1 MAKNWKH
8 TKKLL
13 EDLLCDKL
21 KGRIAYQLHC
31 YRPDDNWTVCFEILL
46 DKEPIFKA
54 GSCPPKNPNYNI
66 DIPGAD
72 IRRILTKYL
81 KTNPSDVPVEINST
95 SIRTAADFVITY
107 FYGCQRQE
115 SGLIYLEDAMSM
127 LGDYLS
133 SDIEVSLKSTS
144 PFINALAVL
153 DRRVGKRRLLKIAEQ
168 DSSFAPKWAWPFYQA
183 RFEAE
188 RIVSP
193 SWLKNPYL

>member
-21 KGRIAYQLHC
+21 KRRITYQLHC
-31 YRPDDNWTVCFEILL
+31 YRPDDDWTGCFEILL
-46 DKEPIFKA
+46 DKRPIFKA
-54 GSCPPKNPNYNI
+54 GSCPPKNPNYRI
-66 DIPGAD
+66 RISEAD

-81 KTNPSDVPVEINST
+81 RTNPSDVPVEINPT
-95 SIRTAADFVITY
+95 SIRTAAGFVIAHFSECY
-107 FYGCQRQE
+107 RQE
-115 SGLIYLEDAMSM
+115 QGRICLEEAMSM

-133 SDIEVSLKSTS
+133 SDIEASLKSTS

-153 DRRVGKRRLLKIAEQ
+153 DRRVGKRRLQKIAEQ
-168 DSSFAPKWAWPFYQA
+168 DSSFAPRWAWPFYQA

-188 RIVSP
+188 GIKCN
-193 SWLKNPYL
+193 WTF